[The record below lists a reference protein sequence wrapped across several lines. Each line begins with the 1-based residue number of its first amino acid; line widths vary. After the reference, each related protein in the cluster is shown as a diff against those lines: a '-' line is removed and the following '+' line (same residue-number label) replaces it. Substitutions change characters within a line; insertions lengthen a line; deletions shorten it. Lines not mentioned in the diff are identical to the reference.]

1 MTVFKKLRLEKGLTL
16 EKLARELKTSY
27 NTIWRIESGYSSM
40 PSLDIV
46 LKYANFFEVS
56 VDYLLGRSDRMLPT
70 K

>member
-27 NTIWRIESGYSSM
+27 NTIWPIESGYSSM

-56 VDYLLGRSDRMLPT
+56 VDYLLGRSDSILPT

>member
-27 NTIWRIESGYSSM
+27 NTIWRIERIFSM

-46 LKYANFFEVS
+46 LKYANF
-56 VDYLLGRSDRMLPT
+56 L